1 MYNEKI
7 FETSDNW
14 ELLNAQIWEDN
25 FDYEFFKDVAKDTFE
40 ILFELKDEDNISKDL
55 LVLLLKINTFSV
67 NPVSCISAEADAA
80 KLVAQELC
88 GQFSD
93 CWVGTENGVE
103 KSVFIV
109 CAENGIDCFIDTK
122 TFDLTELIDNRL
134 DVNNG

>member
-25 FDYEFFKDVAKDTFE
+25 FDYDFFKNVAKDTFE
-40 ILFELKDEDNISKDL
+40 ILFDLKDEDNISKDL
-55 LVLLLKINTFSV
+55 LALLLKVNTFGV
-67 NPVSCISAEADAA
+67 NPISGISAEADAA

-93 CWVGTENGVE
+93 CWAGTENGVE
-103 KSVFIV
+103 KSVFIA
-109 CAENGIDCFIDTK
+109 CAENGVDCFIDTN

-134 DVNNG
+134 EKVNN